1 MCNGTDAN
9 MGVRACVDIINIFI
23 YHCILYTMAHYL
35 YIYIEKYT
43 NMYHAFYFYIYHT
56 VYIMFTFHSKY
67 MMR

>member
-35 YIYIEKYT
+35 YIYISKNIQICITRSIFIYT
-43 NMYHAFYFYIYHT
+43 ILFISCLHFIVNT
-56 VYIMFTFHSKY
+56 
-67 MMR
+67 

>member
-35 YIYIEKYT
+35 YIYIYRKIYKYVSRVLFLYIPYCL
-43 NMYHAFYFYIYHT
+43 YH
-56 VYIMFTFHSKY
+56 VYIS
-67 MMR
+67 